1 MARAGGGG
9 GGRSAYNNQ
18 QVTLQS
24 GTSSATGVDPYI
36 EVEYNSASSTGSVI
50 KTTTKIVGANSS
62 WMRIQR
68 DTVGIHTV
76 QCKISHPIAVNNPA
90 SSSTR
95 ENSPIYTDQV
105 EFNALS
111 AVNLTRSLLS
121 YEVTKD
127 NSYGVHAASS
137 VNLFVQPMT
146 LAGTPTNDNAHRNIH
161 IYPTEENIAVKI
173 TMGASA
179 GQSFNGNKG
188 GEGGQTIFTY
198 TLLKNTEYTF
208 KLGCTV
214 EPTSSIGRG
223 GAGAY
228 FYEGGRLLVAC
239 GGGGASGW
247 NAGSNGG
254 DGGGA
259 GVQGGNGTGSST
271 AGNGGYRIG
280 DGELPSSGLAPSGTQ
295 GGKVESCTSGD
306 YWKNQGFAPCEWI
319 GETQYFRDEYGNIA
333 QGSASLKRGYKADMK
348 NHGYRNNGGNAP
360 SYAVINGQFV
370 AGGGAGA
377 TGGSAG
383 DLTGG
388 GGGGSGYS
396 NGSVNVVKR
405 TQGGNGNSESFAL
418 IELLSESPTT
428 AFQVL
433 VRGV

>member
-1 MARAGGGG
+1 MGKAGGGG
-9 GGRSAYNNQ
+9 GGTSAYNNQ

-50 KTTTKIVGANSS
+50 KTTTNITGAQSS
-62 WMRIQR
+62 WMRIKR
-68 DTVGIHTV
+68 DTVGIHELKCEVSNPT
-76 QCKISHPIAVNNPA
+76 AVNNPA

-95 ENSPIYTDQV
+95 ENSSIFTDQV

-111 AVNLTRSLLS
+111 AVNLTRSNLTYEICQDNTTSS
-121 YEVTKD
+121 YATET
-127 NSYGVHAASS
+127 

-146 LAGTPTNDNAHRNIH
+146 LTGWSASNNSYRNIM
-161 IYPTEENIAVKI
+161 IFPEEENVTVKM
-173 TMGASA
+173 TMSGSA
-179 GQSFNGNKG
+179 GQSFNGNNG

-198 TLLKNTEYTF
+198 TLLKNTEYTL
-208 KLGCTV
+208 KLGVTI
-214 EPTSSIGRG
+214 EPTASIGRG

-247 NAGSNGG
+247 NSGSHGG
-254 DGGGA
+254 NGGGA
-259 GVQGGNGTGSST
+259 GVQGGNGTGSNS
-271 AGNGGYRIG
+271 AGNGGYRVG
-280 DGELPSSGLAPSGTQ
+280 DGEMPSSGLAPSGTQ
-295 GGKVESCTSGD
+295 GGKVESCTTGQ
-306 YWKNQGFAPCEWI
+306 YWKDQGESPCAWI
-319 GETQYFRDEYGNIA
+319 GNSEKFRLFNGTVNTNTKSI
-333 QGSASLKRGYKADMK
+333 KRGYKADYDK
-348 NHGYRNNGGNAP
+348 FGYRHNGGNAP
-360 SYAVINGQFV
+360 SYAVKNGQFV
-370 AGGGAGA
+370 AGGGSGA

-405 TQGGNGNSESFAL
+405 TQGGNGNSQAQCL

-428 AFQVL
+428 AFQIL